1 MSHSTEKPKE
11 PKRAATVILIR
22 EDRGGVQ
29 VFLLRRSGRSGFFPS
44 TYVFPGGTVDSE
56 DLDTELWSEHGD
68 IDPDEAFLRLGGGL
82 SMQEAIAYGVTGIRE
97 TFEEAGVLL
106 AVKNDDAESHQDS
119 VRDRRMSDG
128 LDKGWLRE
136 LVVSEGWT
144 LAFSGLAR
152 WAHWITPELMPQRFD
167 TRFFL
172 AFMPPDQEC
181 MPDAYETTHGIWIN
195 PAKGLAGNLRG
206 EIPLSPPALVT
217 LQELL
222 HYPDIKDLEKEVQS
236 RSWGE
241 ARLPRLIPLPEGSVI
256 LEPWDPMYH
265 LEFEIDPNTLSESVL
280 PVGAP
285 FSRVWYHEGAVS
297 YTHLTLP
304 TTPYV

>member
-1 MSHSTEKPKE
+1 MVHSTEKPKE

-22 EDRGGVQ
+22 ESSGELQ

-56 DLDTELWSEHGD
+56 DLNAELWSEHGD
-68 IDPDEAFLRLGGGL
+68 MDPDAISRSLGGGL
-82 SMQEAIAYGVTGIRE
+82 SMEEAIAYGVTAIRE
-97 TFEEAGVLL
+97 TFEEAGLLL
-106 AVKNDDAESHQDS
+106 AVKNEDAESHQDS
-119 VRDRRMSDG
+119 IRDRRMSDG
-128 LDKGWLRE
+128 LDKDWLRE
-136 LVVSEGWT
+136 LVASGGWT
-144 LAFSGLAR
+144 LAFSRLAR

-172 AFMPPDQEC
+172 AFVPEGQEC
-181 MPDAYETTHGIWIN
+181 MPDARETTHGIWVT

-222 HYPDIKDLEKEVQS
+222 PYSGVKDLEKEVQS

-241 ARLPRLIPLPEGSVI
+241 ARLPRLIPLSEGSVI
-256 LEPWDPMYH
+256 LQPWDPMRH

-285 FSRVWYHEGAVS
+285 FSRVWYHNGVWKPVRA
-297 YTHLTLP
+297 
-304 TTPYV
+304 

>member
-1 MSHSTEKPKE
+1 VIVSPIMSRSTERPKK
-11 PKRAATVILIR
+11 PKRAATIILIK
-22 EDRGGVQ
+22 ESSGELQ

-44 TYVFPGGTVDSE
+44 TYVFPGGTVDLE
-56 DLDTELWSEHGD
+56 DLNAELWREHGD
-68 IDPDEAFLRLGGGL
+68 MDVDAISGSLGGGL
-82 SMQEAIAYGVTGIRE
+82 SVEEAIAYGVTAIRE

-106 AVKNDDAESHQDS
+106 AVKDEGTESHQNS
-119 VRDRRMSDG
+119 IRNRRISDG
-128 LDKGWLRE
+128 LDKDWLRE

-144 LAFSGLAR
+144 LAFSRLAR
-152 WAHWITPELMPQRFD
+152 WAHWITPELMAHRFD

-172 AFMPPDQEC
+172 AFVPPDQEC
-181 MPDAYETTHGIWIN
+181 TPDTRETTHGIWVS
-195 PAKGLAGNLRG
+195 PAQGLAANLEG
-206 EIPLSPPALVT
+206 QIPLSPPALVT

-222 HYPDIKDLEKEVQS
+222 HYRDIKDLEKEARS

-256 LEPWDPMYH
+256 LQPWDPMRH

-285 FSRVWYHEGAVS
+285 FSRVWYHEGVWK
-297 YTHLTLP
+297 P
-304 TTPYV
+304 VGC